1 MNSLINILNSLPI
14 FLKFIIGLY
23 ALFISPQIFIN
34 YYFRKSEITPFR
46 IIYGL
51 ITSLTLCWL
60 FIWFSVMFKINSYII
75 FVLSFI
81 IAVISLIFLI
91 KINIKLRDFIL
102 WIITFILLAGL
113 FSEATG
119 IFTHWDAV
127 VSWNRWGIELS
138 NNIYKPIA
146 IAYPVLIPSIWA
158 YIYKMQGTADIWWT
172 AKFSLFF
179 LYYIVLLFFVYS
191 FVYFKKIKFGLY
203 LMFATILVLIKF
215 SMSGYMDVPVTIF
228 SFVSLV
234 LLDIAE
240 EQKEKNYDLFYKSYF
255 SSLILAGLASIIK
268 APGVILWLF
277 VVLFGIFNYKY
288 FIKSEIIRKLKIIT
302 FLSSL
307 YYILYLFLFYKH
319 EKEIVKTTI
328 DVLNVLANLS
338 SFKFNLNSIFFK
350 LKSLFYISDYPT
362 RGYQITGIIFFI
374 ILLLAFFIDKNIR
387 KLKKFDSILLIFF
400 FFNILLWL
408 ILFSY
413 DGRNSIYTISIIG
426 LFILRK
432 ISECNIIEKIK
443 FKFFCNGKFKQR
455 IFNKK
460 ITGIFLI
467 LFFIALFSVSSKVD
481 NFYVYNRQKILQS
494 KIGNEE
500 LAKYIVKLLNN
511 KSNICVYVNDQPT
524 VYNYLLNKYRI
535 ANKVI
540 QFGGSDWRG
549 FTNHNCEGGAYWIIY
564 SEYISNID
572 KNNIENGLTNNKL
585 IFVER
590 IKAYDIYDIYYIPY
604 KGFSK

>member
-1 MNSLINILNSLPI
+1 
-14 FLKFIIGLY
+14 
-23 ALFISPQIFIN
+23 
-34 YYFRKSEITPFR
+34 
-46 IIYGL
+46 
-51 ITSLTLCWL
+51 
-60 FIWFSVMFKINSYII
+60 
-75 FVLSFI
+75 
-81 IAVISLIFLI
+81 
-91 KINIKLRDFIL
+91 
-102 WIITFILLAGL
+102 
-113 FSEATG
+113 
-119 IFTHWDAV
+119 
-127 VSWNRWGIELS
+127 
-138 NNIYKPIA
+138 
-146 IAYPVLIPSIWA
+146 
-158 YIYKMQGTADIWWT
+158 
-172 AKFSLFF
+172 
-179 LYYIVLLFFVYS
+179 
-191 FVYFKKIKFGLY
+191 
-203 LMFATILVLIKF
+203 
-215 SMSGYMDVPVTIF
+215 MDVPVTIF

-240 EQKEKNYDLFYKSYF
+240 EQKEKNYELFYKSYF
-255 SSLILAGLASIIK
+255 SSFILAGLTSIIK
-268 APGVILWLF
+268 APGIILWLF

-307 YYILYLFLFYKH
+307 YYILYLFLFYTQ

-338 SFKFNLNSIFFK
+338 SFNINLNSIFFK
-350 LKSLFYISDYPT
+350 LKSLFYIRD
-362 RGYQITGIIFFI
+362 YQISVIILFI

-400 FFNILLWL
+400 VFNILLWL

-460 ITGIFLI
+460 ITGIFII

-494 KIGNEE
+494 KIGNDE

-572 KNNIENGLTNNKL
+572 KNNIENGLKNNKL

-590 IKAYDIYDIYYIPY
+590 FQIYDIYYIPY